1 MLRRVDPEIASVIEH
16 ELERQRGGLELI
28 ASENFTSRAV
38 LEALGSVMTN
48 KYAEGYPGKRYY
60 GGCLYMDQAEAL
72 AIKRVK
78 ELFGAEHA
86 NVQPHSGTQAN
97 MAVLFSCLKPGDPLL
112 AMDLKH
118 GGHLSHGSPVNFSG
132 ILYDVHSYG
141 VDENTERID
150 FEQVRLQAMK
160 VRPKLILVGAS
171 SYPRVI
177 PFEAFREIAD
187 EVGAKLMADVAHYAG
202 LIVAGLFPNPVPF
215 CEYVTFTTHK
225 TLRGPRGG
233 VVLTRQPYAQAID
246 KTVFPGIQG
255 GPLMNVVA
263 AKAVAFHEASME
275 AFRAYQRQVVENAR
289 AMSRVFDEAG
299 IRLVSGGTDT
309 HMLLLDVRSVGLTGK
324 QAEGL
329 LEQVGIT
336 TNKNVIPFD
345 PMPPGVTSGIRIGT
359 PAITTRGFAEQESEE
374 VARLIVDAFKE
385 RDDESVKLRVRC
397 RVLELCG
404 AFPLYA

>member
-275 AFRAYQRQVVENAR
+275 EFRAYQRQVVENAR

-345 PMPPGVTSGIRIGT
+345 PLPPGVTSGVRIGT

-385 RDDESVKLRVRC
+385 RDDESEKLRVRR

>member
-1 MLRRVDPEIASVIEH
+1 MLREIDPEIAAVIQH
-16 ELERQRGGLELI
+16 EMERQREGLELI

-60 GGCLYMDQAEAL
+60 GGCRYMDQAETL
-72 AIKRVK
+72 AIDRVK
-78 ELFGAEHA
+78 GLFGAEHA

-97 MAVLFSCLKPGDPLL
+97 MAVLFSCLKPGDALL

-141 VDENTERID
+141 VHEKTEQID
-150 FEQVRLQAMK
+150 FDQVRLQAAK
-160 VRPKLILVGAS
+160 VRPKLIVVGAS

-177 PFEAFREIAD
+177 PFEPFREIAN

-233 VVLTRQPYAQAID
+233 VVLTRQPYAQSID
-246 KTVFPGIQG
+246 KAVFPGIQG

-263 AKAVAFHEASME
+263 AKAVAFQEASTE
-275 AFRAYQRQVVENAR
+275 EFRAYQRRVVENAR
-289 AMSRVFDEAG
+289 AMSRAFEVAG

-324 QAEGL
+324 QAESL

-345 PMPPGVTSGIRIGT
+345 PLPPGVTSGIRIGT
-359 PAITTRGFAEQESEE
+359 PAITTRGFTEQESEE
-374 VARLIVDAFKE
+374 VARLIADVFKQ
-385 RDDESVKLRVRC
+385 RGDESVKLRVQH
-397 RVLELCG
+397 RVLELCE

>member
-141 VDENTERID
+141 VDEDTERID

-275 AFRAYQRQVVENAR
+275 EFRAYQRQVVENAR

-345 PMPPGVTSGIRIGT
+345 PLPPGVTSGVRIGT

-385 RDDESVKLRVRC
+385 RDDESEKLRVRR